1 MAVSHSRREDA
12 RVAPAADT
20 ITLRDTF
27 LEDIGQLADAV
38 GVKVY
43 IVGGYVRDTMRNSVR
58 KDLDFT
64 VLGDALDFARIVAQH
79 YRSKLVVY
87 ERFRTALVPIGD
99 YQCEFVG
106 TRKEEYLPDSR
117 KPIVSEGTLED
128 DLRRRDFTVNA
139 MAVSI
144 NRSSYGNLVDLFHG
158 REDMQKRILRT
169 PLDPDVTFSDD
180 PLRMMRAARFAS
192 QLQFAV
198 VPEAVD
204 AMQRMA
210 SRIAIISQERITD
223 EFLKILAS
231 PKPSV
236 GLQILYETGLLPHV
250 FPEVYNLAG
259 IDLVQV
265 GEQEYS
271 HKDVFW
277 HTLQVV
283 DNVAAMSDNVWLRF
297 ATLMHDIAKPKTKRF
312 VRGVGWTFHGHE
324 EIGARWQERIFR
336 RMKLPLQHLPYV
348 ERLVRLHQRPMV
360 LVSEGVTDSAIR
372 RLAAHADDALEDL
385 FLLCRADITSKNP
398 RVVQRYMKNYDVVF
412 QKVMDVQERDRLRA
426 FQSPVRGEEIMELC
440 QLPPSRAVGVIKHAL
455 EEAILEGSIPNEYEA
470 AKAYMLEHKEEWL
483 QQAAEEDAA
492 RRNSRL
498 Q

>member
-1 MAVSHSRREDA
+1 MAVFHSRQSTA
-12 RVAPAADT
+12 RAVPVADT
-20 ITLRDTF
+20 LHIRDTF
-27 LEDIGQLADAV
+27 LEDIGRLADAR
-38 GVKVY
+38 GVELY
-43 IVGGYVRDTMRNSVR
+43 IVGGYVRDVLRSSAR

-64 VLGDALDFARIVAQH
+64 VVGDALDFAHVVAQH
-79 YRSKLVVY
+79 YRSKIVVY

-106 TRKEEYLPDSR
+106 TRKEEYVPNSR
-117 KPIVSEGTLED
+117 NPIVSEGTLED

-144 NRSSYGNLVDLFHG
+144 NQSSYGNLIDLFDG
-158 REDMQKRILRT
+158 RGDMQKQLLRT

-198 VPEAVD
+198 EPRAIEA
-204 AMQRMA
+204 MKRMA
-210 SRIAIISQERITD
+210 SRIAIISQERVTD
-223 EFLKILAS
+223 ELLKILAS

-236 GLQILYETGLLPHV
+236 GLTILYETGLLQHV
-250 FPEVYNLAG
+250 FPEVHNLAG

-265 GEQEYS
+265 GEQEYR

-336 RMKLPLQHLPYV
+336 RMKLPLHHLPYV
-348 ERLVRLHQRPMV
+348 QRLVRLHQRPMV
-360 LVSEGVTDSAIR
+360 LVSEGVTDSAVR

-398 RVVQRYMKNYDVVF
+398 RLVQRYMKNYDVVF

-426 FQSPVRGEEIMELC
+426 FQSPVRGEEIMVLC
-440 QLPPSRAVGVIKHAL
+440 NLSPSRAVGVIKHAI
-455 EEAILEGSIPNEYEA
+455 EEAILEGIIPNEHEA
-470 AKAYMLEHKEEWL
+470 AKEYMMHHKDEWL
-483 QQAAEEDAA
+483 QQAAEEEAA
-492 RRNSRL
+492 RRNKKP
-498 Q
+498 